1 MYEQIHEY
9 KDNGYG
15 FTDII
20 AGVIMITITSIESPV
35 IYCTMLYYSTSVMK
49 AEDVRL
55 AILKQLKVA
64 PSYGYELYT
73 MLSDE
78 LDIKNPS
85 ELYKILRSLK
95 TEGYV
100 DTLRMEKQSG
110 RDREILRITEGGKHH
125 YFDQVYESASFFIN
139 LISES
144 MLERIASTIVS
155 RFKEWGLDFIFQGRK
170 DILVDFSYSLENQLI
185 LINNVSTMFENEPNF
200 YLVTSVE
207 ERESLGRL
215 TGLSPRMN
223 LLNRKMALKRDS
235 IDLVLIMAPVEPD
248 RFTRPGGIKG
258 ILREDGMVIIA
269 TFKDNVRRMTP
280 VFSKGLHGFFNTVF
294 DEPLAKKLSDSFSS
308 FLIPNLLSKGSLTSS
323 EIERHVDTHFKECR
337 KLGNQEEPEISF
349 LDIYYGRFKKS

>member
-1 MYEQIHEY
+1 MYEQIHVY
-9 KDNGYG
+9 KDNCYNFTGIIIGG
-15 FTDII
+15 FII
-20 AGVIMITITSIESPV
+20 ANPKMESPF
-35 IYCTMLYYSTSVMK
+35 IYCTKLYYSKSVMK

-64 PSYGYELYT
+64 PSYGYELFT

-78 LDIKNPS
+78 FDIKNPS
-85 ELYKILRSLK
+85 ELYKVLRALK
-95 TEGYV
+95 TEGYI

-110 RDREILRITEGGKHH
+110 REREILRITESGNHH

-144 MLERIASTIVS
+144 ILERIASSIVS
-155 RFKEWGLDFIFQGRK
+155 RFKGWDLDFIFQGRK
-170 DILVDFSYSLENQLI
+170 DILVDLSYSLENQLI
-185 LINNVSTMFENEPNF
+185 LINNVASMFENEPNF
-200 YLVTSVE
+200 YLMTSVE

-223 LLNRKMALKRDS
+223 LLNRNMALKHDS

-294 DEPLAKKLSDSFSS
+294 NESLAKKLSNSFSS

-323 EIERHVDTHFKECR
+323 EIEQHINSHFKECR
-337 KLGNQEEPEISF
+337 KLGNQEETEISF